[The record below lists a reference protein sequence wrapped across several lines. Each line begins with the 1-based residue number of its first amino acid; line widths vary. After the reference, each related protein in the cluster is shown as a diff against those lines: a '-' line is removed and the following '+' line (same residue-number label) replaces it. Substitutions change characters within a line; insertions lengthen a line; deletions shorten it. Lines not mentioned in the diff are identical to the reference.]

1 MSWLRVIGYPEYF
14 VNERYEAKHKERV
27 LVGAVVTLRR
37 PDRRQI
43 SVSKKRLFLLTTI
56 GIDPYLAIGSNVE
69 TFEIEGHLRLIDWR
83 ERRKLSA
90 TRQHQITLADKE
102 FAKKKFNATISWAQ
116 SCIDALDGI
125 TEPLWSILQNGKSN
139 LDNYLL
145 HQCGERSCI
154 IREEVISETFTTYV
168 ERVVNGRTVTCNWRA
183 MKRTA
188 RGILAKINNTKY
200 FRNNGL

>member
-102 FAKKKFNATISWAQ
+102 FAKKNFNATISWAQ

-188 RGILAKINNTKY
+188 RGILARINNTKY

>member
-102 FAKKKFNATISWAQ
+102 FAKKQFNATISWAQ